1 MFEIVRIETIPFVSK
16 RQKIPRIRFY
26 DEDNKRFLRYH
37 AHKMSIHRMADY
49 AINTLANKLGVV
61 APHYGMLAWS
71 SAAPSPGQ
79 AGFKVTRALAET
91 LPAKNIVI
99 HFQSVPYESKVS
111 RYEHI
116 FGLPRK
122 QF

>member
-1 MFEIVRIETIPFVSK
+1 MYEITRIETIPFVSK

-26 DEDNKRFLRYH
+26 DEDSKRFLRYH
-37 AHKMSIHRMADY
+37 AHKLSVYQMADH
-49 AINTLANKLGVV
+49 AINVLAPGLETARHYRTLT
-61 APHYGMLAWS
+61 WS
-71 SAAPSPGQ
+71 SAAPTPGQ
-79 AGFKVTRALAET
+79 AGFKVTRDLAEV

-99 HFQSVPYESKVS
+99 YFRSVPYERKVS
-111 RYEHI
+111 RYERI